1 MKHDPGTPETTN
13 PGEEPASEAS
23 ADQGAAPGPPEAPG
37 AEIAALNE
45 KLAEALK
52 AAEQMKDQFLRKAA
66 EFENYRRRTEAEYAN
81 LIRSANENLL
91 LALLPVLDDFSRSLK
106 SGKEK
111 PDFDLFYRGIE
122 LIQNKL
128 TRILEGEGL
137 KPFESAGKPF
147 DVQFHDA
154 LLMVPSSTVPPHT
167 VVEEVETGYL
177 LNDRVLRHAKVIVSS
192 APEAAG
198 PGEPATEEKESDA

>member
-1 MKHDPGTPETTN
+1 MT
-13 PGEEPASEAS
+13 EEPLEPQPPEKELATDTS
-23 ADQGAAPGPPEAPG
+23 AGQSAAPGPPEAPG
-37 AEIAALNE
+37 AETAALNE
-45 KLAEALK
+45 KLAEAVK
-52 AAEQMKDQFLRKAA
+52 AAEQWKDQLLRKAA
-66 EFENYRRRTEAEYAN
+66 EFENYKRRTEGEYAN

-122 LIQNKL
+122 LIRNKL

-137 KPFESAGKPF
+137 KVFASAGKPF

-167 VVEEVETGYL
+167 VVEEVEPGYMV
-177 LNDRVLRHAKVIVSS
+177 NDRVLRHAKVIVSS
-192 APEAAG
+192 GPEAAG
-198 PGEPATEEKESDA
+198 PEGQASMEKESDA

>member
-1 MKHDPGTPETTN
+1 MTQ
-13 PGEEPASEAS
+13 EPLEQQPSEKELATDTS
-23 ADQGAAPGPPEAPG
+23 AGQSAAPGSSESPG
-37 AEIAALNE
+37 AEIAALNG

-52 AAEQMKDQFLRKAA
+52 TAEQLKDQLLRKAA
-66 EFENYRRRTEAEYAN
+66 EFENYKRRTEGEYAN

-137 KPFESAGKPF
+137 KVFESTAKPF

-167 VVEEVETGYL
+167 VVEEVEPGYM

-192 APEAAG
+192 GPEAAG
-198 PGEPATEEKESDA
+198 SEGPARTEKESDA

>member
-1 MKHDPGTPETTN
+1 MTQEPLEQQPPEKELAGDT
-13 PGEEPASEAS
+13 S
-23 ADQGAAPGPPEAPG
+23 ADQSAAPGSPEASD
-37 AEIAALNE
+37 AEIAALNA
-45 KLAEALK
+45 KLADAVK
-52 AAEQMKDQFLRKAA
+52 AAEQWKDQLLRKAA
-66 EFENYRRRTEAEYAN
+66 EFENYKRRTEGEYAN

-111 PDFDLFYRGIE
+111 PDFDLFTRGIE

-137 KPFESAGKPF
+137 KVFPSAGKPF

-167 VVEEVETGYL
+167 VVEEVEPGYM

-192 APEAAG
+192 GPEATG
-198 PGEPATEEKESDA
+198 PEGQARMEKDSDA